1 MSDLLKYAFVSAT
14 PVRKE
19 VSITDTATGKKTKV
33 AVWVKPLSYQSA
45 VEDLTGI
52 GSNATDAVAR
62 RIAYSILDESGK
74 AIFTPEVIMGT
85 ANPDQG
91 PLSPEL
97 TMELLRV
104 IGETSNLGKIK
115 A

>member
-1 MSDLLKYAFVSAT
+1 MNKLLQNAFVSAK
-14 PVRKE
+14 PVVKQ
-19 VSITDTATGKKTKV
+19 VTVTDQETGKKSKV
-33 AVWVKPLSYQSA
+33 TVFVKPLSYQSA
-45 VEDLTGI
+45 VEDLNSI
-52 GSNATDAVAR
+52 GLSATEAVAR
-62 RIAYSILDESGK
+62 RIAYSIMDESGTH
-74 AIFTPEVIMGT
+74 IFTPEMILGT